1 MKIPTKMALSTKLI
15 VSQVI
20 PLAVLLLLTGA
31 LTLVTR
37 SVKDSVHLSREES
50 VVFYDVGWQMK
61 LDVAHVQQFLSD
73 ISATRGKDGL
83 DGGFKEAEEHQKV
96 FLAGLAKFRSMYERE
111 KATEQLLRIREVE
124 KDFAT
129 YYEVG
134 TKMAAAYVAGGP
146 EVGNKMM
153 AEFDA
158 AAEVLHKHLNPF
170 IESQR
175 RELYSSLSSIE
186 SRVTQLSNATLIA
199 GLVSLVLGVVVVRL
213 LLRSIV
219 RPIEMVSEALSAG
232 AQQTNAAAGEI
243 SSASQNLAEGAS
255 EQAASLE
262 ETSASLEE
270 LSSMAARNT
279 ENTKRAKQLGD
290 EARAA
295 AEAGGVSIRLMGEAI
310 EGIQVSGQEM
320 CSAVDGISVASREVA
335 KIVKTI
341 DEIAFQTNILALNA
355 AVEAA
360 RAGEAGLGFAVV
372 ADEVRNL
379 AQRSATAA
387 KESTDKIEESLRKS
401 EQGVAVS
408 QRVSKNLRDVQV
420 KVVGV
425 EESLRAIG
433 EKVRQVDE
441 TLSQINSASR
451 EQSEGVSPGL
461 QWWLRGDEFH
471 LRVEAGEAERTL
483 DVLVGDERGDFAL
496 AGARELD
503 DGDEEVE
510 PHRVDHVRGAEV

>member
-15 VSQVI
+15 ISQVI
-20 PLAVLLLLTGA
+20 PLAVLLLLTGV

-37 SVKDSVHLSREES
+37 SVKDSVQLSREES
-50 VVFYDVGWQMK
+50 VAFYDVGWRMK
-61 LDVAHVQQFLSD
+61 LDVAQVQQFLQD
-73 ISATRGKDGL
+73 ISATRGRDGL
-83 DGGFKEAEEHQKV
+83 DGGFKEAEEHEKAFV
-96 FLAGLAKFRSMYERE
+96 VGLNKFREMFKQE
-111 KATEQLLRIREVE
+111 KAAESLKQVHEI
-124 KDFAT
+124 KKNFAAF
-129 YYEVG
+129 YKIG
-134 TKMAAAYVAGGP
+134 TNMAAAYVAGGP
-146 EVGNKMM
+146 EAGNKMM

-158 AAEVLHKHLNPF
+158 AAEALHSGLEPF
-170 IESQR
+170 VAAQR
-175 RELYSSLSSIE
+175 QELDASLSSIQR
-186 SRVTQLSNATLIA
+186 RVTQLSNVTLIA

-232 AQQTNAAAGEI
+232 AQQTNAAAAEI

-295 AEAGGVSIRLMGEAI
+295 AEAGGVSIRVMGEAI
-310 EGIQVSGQEM
+310 EGIQASGQEM
-320 CSAVDGISVASREVA
+320 CAAVDGISVASREVA

>member
-232 AQQTNAAAGEI
+232 AQQTNAAAGRYPQPARI
-243 SSASQNLAEGAS
+243 WRRAPVSRRRRWRRRALRSKSYPAWRPAIRRTPNARSNWVTRLARLLR
-255 EQAASLE
+255 QAASA
-262 ETSASLEE
+262 SA
-270 LSSMAARNT
+270 
-279 ENTKRAKQLGD
+279 
-290 EARAA
+290 
-295 AEAGGVSIRLMGEAI
+295 
-310 EGIQVSGQEM
+310 
-320 CSAVDGISVASREVA
+320 
-335 KIVKTI
+335 
-341 DEIAFQTNILALNA
+341 
-355 AVEAA
+355 
-360 RAGEAGLGFAVV
+360 
-372 ADEVRNL
+372 
-379 AQRSATAA
+379 
-387 KESTDKIEESLRKS
+387 
-401 EQGVAVS
+401 
-408 QRVSKNLRDVQV
+408 
-420 KVVGV
+420 
-425 EESLRAIG
+425 
-433 EKVRQVDE
+433 
-441 TLSQINSASR
+441 
-451 EQSEGVSPGL
+451 
-461 QWWLRGDEFH
+461 
-471 LRVEAGEAERTL
+471 
-483 DVLVGDERGDFAL
+483 
-496 AGARELD
+496 
-503 DGDEEVE
+503 
-510 PHRVDHVRGAEV
+510 